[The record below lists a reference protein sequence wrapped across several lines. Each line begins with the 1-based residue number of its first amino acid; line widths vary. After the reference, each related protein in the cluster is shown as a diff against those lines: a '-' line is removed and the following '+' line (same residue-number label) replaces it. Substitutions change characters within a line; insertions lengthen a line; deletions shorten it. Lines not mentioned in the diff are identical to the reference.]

1 MQEVNLSYGEIDHE
15 SALKV
20 ADALAN
26 KKDVKKI
33 ELNGQ
38 SLKIYVL
45 SLSQS
50 VAVYLCNLLS
60 LPVYSS
66 M

>member
-26 KKDVKKI
+26 KKDIKKI

-38 SLKIYVL
+38 SLENSYFI
-45 SLSQS
+45 S
-50 VAVYLCNLLS
+50 VTVSSC
-60 LPVYSS
+60 LP

>member
-26 KKDVKKI
+26 KKDIKKI

-38 SLKIYVL
+38 SL
-45 SLSQS
+45 
-50 VAVYLCNLLS
+50 N
-60 LPVYSS
+60 
-66 M
+66 